1 MNGDNVNQEWDN
13 IRLRLKKR
21 KTLWNRNVY
30 RILIIINRNTKK
42 YNKNKVLTFKIFT
55 NRT

>member
-1 MNGDNVNQEWDN
+1 MNGGNVNQEWDN

-30 RILIIINRNTKK
+30 RILIIINRNTKR
-42 YNKNKVLTFKIFT
+42 YNKNNQLTSKIFT
-55 NRT
+55 DRT

>member
-1 MNGDNVNQEWDN
+1 MNGDNVNQAWDN

-30 RILIIINRNTKK
+30 RILIIINRNTKR
-42 YNKNKVLTFKIFT
+42 YSKNNQLTFKIFI

>member
-1 MNGDNVNQEWDN
+1 MNGGNVNQEWDN

>member
-1 MNGDNVNQEWDN
+1 MNGGNVNQEWDN
-13 IRLRLKKR
+13 IKLRLKKR